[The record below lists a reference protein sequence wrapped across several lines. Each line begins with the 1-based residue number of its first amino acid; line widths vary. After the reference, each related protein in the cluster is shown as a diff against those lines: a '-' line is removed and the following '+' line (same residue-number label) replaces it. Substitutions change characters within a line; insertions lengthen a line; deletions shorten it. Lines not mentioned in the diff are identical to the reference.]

1 MLLTTPVMTELNP
14 LYEPGYALFLELF
27 NRYKQPVHGY
37 IQTITG
43 DFHVA
48 EELTQEVFIRLWNK
62 RDQFPN
68 IENKDQYIF
77 RMAHNASMN
86 WFQKLALDARL
97 AKEVK
102 NRLQLSA
109 NNVDDHLKLKEAQA
123 LLEKALATL
132 SPKRREVFELSR
144 KKGLKLQEIA
154 LEMGISYHTAN
165 HHLVAALQQIRMYF
179 LAHANDRS
187 LLVLLIGLLQ

>member
-1 MLLTTPVMTELNP
+1 VSDNNQPYHDGQGE
-14 LYEPGYALFLELF
+14 FLELF
-27 NRYKQPVHGY
+27 ERYKLRVHGY
-37 IQTITG
+37 IQSITG

-48 EELTQEVFIRLWNK
+48 EELTQEVFIRLWKK
-62 RDQFPN
+62 RDKYHE

-102 NRLQLSA
+102 NRLQVSN
-109 NNVDDHLKLKEAQA
+109 NNVDDHLSLKEAQA
-123 LLEKALATL
+123 LLEKALETL

-154 LEMGISYHTAN
+154 DEMGISFHTAN
-165 HHLVAALQQIRMYF
+165 HHLVAALQQIRSYF
-179 LAHANDRS
+179 LEHSKDRALI
-187 LLVLLIGLLQ
+187 LLVFALVQ